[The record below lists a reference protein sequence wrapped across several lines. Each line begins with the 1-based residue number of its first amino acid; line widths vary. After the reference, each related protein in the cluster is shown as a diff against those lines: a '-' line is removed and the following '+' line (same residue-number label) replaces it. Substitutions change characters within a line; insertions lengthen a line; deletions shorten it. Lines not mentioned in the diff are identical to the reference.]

1 MPKKTQET
9 PIIEGEVVEARPLPQ
24 TTAPSTSLT
33 VTQSAPPTFSA
44 LAPVMNLAVAKQR
57 MKEFQEFIAEYLV
70 KDEDFGTIPGTK
82 KPSLYKP
89 GADKLCELYGIADT
103 YPLDRIRR
111 VEDWSKEPPL
121 FDYEITCVLIDRRT
135 QTVISEGMG
144 SCNSWEDN
152 YRWRDRKKVCP
163 ECNLETIIKGKA
175 EYGGGWLCFQ
185 KKGGCGAKFQDGD
198 PAIEDQE
205 VGRVINESVPTL
217 KNTILKMAKKRA
229 KIDATLSAT
238 RSSGVFTQDLEDIR
252 ASSMAD
258 DSHAP
263 AATSEHSESSA
274 AHAKVKKFAGTV
286 IDAQRVDA
294 GDHQVLILKLKYV
307 AKRKGKDGKWTT
319 VTEETIVV
327 AEQSNFMR
335 LLERSRDTKIEVE
348 CSQQSGGK
356 GKMYWRVEKLLSGGT
371 EPPAGETK
379 AAPAETKPAEG
390 KTMPK
395 ATDICECGHAAGNHA
410 YGADACTIAD
420 CKCQSFRVKTTQTR
434 NSGPETKTASSNPSA
449 QSSDQPAS
457 SPAQPATVP
466 ATPVIVGQPPVVAKV
481 QRNLVMAGGKKKA
494 VEWLQVRGKV
504 RGFGWSK
511 DKHGV
516 YQLLQAPTVAT
527 TSKRSE
533 YIAVVLEGLPLWP
546 DNQKGGHD
554 LFLCWHKSLFECIKT
569 LKVGDT
575 FIFCYEQETVAD
587 GRVYQQIEDTEF
599 VNGTEYLNGK
609 PALPAPGEVRK

>member
-1 MPKKTQET
+1 MRS
-9 PIIEGEVVEARPLPQ
+9 GCM
-24 TTAPSTSLT
+24 
-33 VTQSAPPTFSA
+33 SA
-44 LAPVMNLAVAKQR
+44 L
-57 MKEFQEFIAEYLV
+57 
-70 KDEDFGTIPGTK
+70 
-82 KPSLYKP
+82 
-89 GADKLCELYGIADT
+89 
-103 YPLDRIRR
+103 
-111 VEDWSKEPPL
+111 
-121 FDYEITCVLIDRRT
+121 
-135 QTVISEGMG
+135 
-144 SCNSWEDN
+144 
-152 YRWRDRKKVCP
+152 
-163 ECNLETIIKGKA
+163 
-175 EYGGGWLCFQ
+175 
-185 KKGGCGAKFQDGD
+185 
-198 PAIEDQE
+198 
-205 VGRVINESVPTL
+205 
-217 KNTILKMAKKRA
+217 
-229 KIDATLSAT
+229 DATAL
-238 RSSGVFTQDLEDIR
+238 R
-252 ASSMAD
+252 
-258 DSHAP
+258 
-263 AATSEHSESSA
+263 
-274 AHAKVKKFAGTV
+274 
-286 IDAQRVDA
+286 
-294 GDHQVLILKLKYV
+294 
-307 AKRKGKDGKWTT
+307 
-319 VTEETIVV
+319 
-327 AEQSNFMR
+327 EQSDHA
-335 LLERSRDTKIEVE
+335 SRAR
-348 CSQQSGGK
+348 
-356 GKMYWRVEKLLSGGT
+356 WRVEKLLSGGT
-371 EPPAGETK
+371 EPPAGETKADSVETK

-609 PALPAPGEVRK
+609 PALPAAGEVAK